1 MVEWVSINMTIGE
14 ITSTKKDYF
23 EDVYGN
29 SWINGSV
36 IIFYLGG
43 FISIFGLMF
52 VSWFERNGLAGPYRT
67 LINQLV
73 VFNIESVSISSLKQY
88 RSGIL

>member
-14 ITSTKKDYF
+14 YTSTKKDYF
-23 EDVYGN
+23 VDVYGN
-29 SWINGSV
+29 PWINGSV
-36 IIFYLGG
+36 IILYLGG

-52 VSWFERNGLAGPYRT
+52 VSWFERNGFAGPYRT

-73 VFNIESVSISSLKQY
+73 VFNIESVNISI
-88 RSGIL
+88 